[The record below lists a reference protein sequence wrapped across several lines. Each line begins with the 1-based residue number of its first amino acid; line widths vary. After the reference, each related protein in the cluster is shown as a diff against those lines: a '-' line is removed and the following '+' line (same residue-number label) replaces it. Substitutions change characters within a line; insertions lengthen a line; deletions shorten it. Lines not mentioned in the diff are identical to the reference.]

1 MIFQKKWI
9 VIFVVLC
16 LGACSVNLVP
26 SKDAWY
32 AQHYIIMQ
40 EFEWESYKSL
50 SDAGKLQFQELFW
63 TVRDPSAKATFM
75 ARLDFAN
82 ENFRKEKS
90 SQPWNTDRGRIYLL
104 NGRPAE
110 VRYVENDNLGGIGII
125 PAGGDAMDRTN
136 VDRSRED
143 IGARMSE
150 IWVYSSQSSLIT
162 YQFDFKQPKQWKLN
176 PNVSN
181 SSFLQELEQTSRNVT
196 YRILDVEKYKAQLEE
211 LKKII

>member
-125 PAGGDAMDRTN
+125 PAGGRRHGPNKCRPVQGRYRCTN
-136 VDRSRED
+136 VGNLGLFFSKLSHYLSIRLQTAQAVEAESKCVQQLFSPRTGTDESKCNLQDSRR
-143 IGARMSE
+143 G
-150 IWVYSSQSSLIT
+150 
-162 YQFDFKQPKQWKLN
+162 
-176 PNVSN
+176 
-181 SSFLQELEQTSRNVT
+181 
-196 YRILDVEKYKAQLEE
+196 
-211 LKKII
+211 KI